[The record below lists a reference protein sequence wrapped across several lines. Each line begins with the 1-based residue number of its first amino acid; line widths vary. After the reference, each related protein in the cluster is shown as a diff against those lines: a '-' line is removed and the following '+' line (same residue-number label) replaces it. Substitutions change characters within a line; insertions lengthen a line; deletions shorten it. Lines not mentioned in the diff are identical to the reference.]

1 MTSQDIA
8 SPLVWLPFEPELLGE
23 PPTSLRYEVVDPA
36 ESPETPPSVGQVEF
50 YVPPYR
56 FADRDVQ
63 VMAEMTS
70 LRVVQTLTA
79 GVDHIKPYVPDSV
92 QLCNGRGIHDA
103 STAELAMTLVLS
115 SLRDIPRFVRA
126 QERGEWRPGFRSSLA
141 DRTVLIVGYGAI
153 GAALERRLDGFEAE
167 VLRVARTAR
176 EGVHGFDELDG
187 LLPRADVVVLIVP
200 ITAETR
206 GLVDS
211 AFLRRMK
218 DGALLVNVARG
229 PVVDTDA
236 LVHELRDGRISA
248 AIDVTD
254 PEPLPPG
261 HPLWEAQNLLV
272 TPHVGGASSAMW
284 PRAYRVV
291 RQQLERFATGQ
302 PLANVMSGEY

>member
-1 MTSQDIA
+1 
-8 SPLVWLPFEPELLGE
+8 VWLPFEPGLLGD
-23 PPTSLRYEVVDPA
+23 PPGSLRYEVVDPT
-36 ESPETPPSVGQVEF
+36 ETPEAPPTVGEVEL

-63 VMAEMTS
+63 VIAEMAS

-79 GVDHIKPYVPDSV
+79 GVDHIRAYIPPGV

-103 STAELAMTLVLS
+103 STAELAMTLMLS

-126 QERGEWRPGFRSSLA
+126 QERGEWRPTFRLSLA
-141 DRTVLIVGYGAI
+141 DRTVLIVGHGAI
-153 GAALERRLDGFEAE
+153 GAALERRLDGFEADI
-167 VLRVARTAR
+167 VRVARSAR
-176 EGVHGFDELDG
+176 EGVHGYDELDG

-200 ITAETR
+200 MTAETH
-206 GLVDS
+206 GMVDGG
-211 AFLRRMK
+211 FLRRLK
-218 DGALLVNVARG
+218 DGALLVNVSRG

-236 LVHELRDGRISA
+236 LAAELRGGRISA
-248 AIDVTD
+248 ALDVTD

-261 HPLWEAQNLLV
+261 HPLWEARNLLV

-291 RQQLERFATGQ
+291 REQLERFASGQ